1 MVMSSF
7 RRYISVGL
15 ALATSVSL
23 MALPALV
30 LPSMAPAAAA
40 QAMQPLQGYVVT
52 VPAGTSVQAQVQS
65 GVDSGTARAGDR
77 VVVSIASP
85 VMSGGAVAIPA
96 GSQVEGQVISVTS
109 AGRAGRNG
117 QLDIR
122 FSQAMLPS
130 GQRIPI
136 SARIQ
141 TEDGS
146 GILKGGTA
154 RGRAGSAAVRT
165 GGAAALGAAL
175 GTAMGPLSGGS
186 VGRGAVFGTAL
197 GAGLGALA
205 AGVNKGDEVR
215 LNSGESL
222 SLVLDAPV
230 SANAGA
236 SASSQQYNN
245 YGAAPYNAGYSQQQ
259 QYQYSQGNSQGYSQG
274 YQQPVYQQSSGYQQQ
289 PQTYGQT
296 YQQQSSGSFYTP
308 QSGSSGNT
316 YNASPYN
323 Y

>member
-30 LPSMAPAAAA
+30 LPLMAPTAAA

-65 GVDSGTARAGDR
+65 GVNSGTARAGDR

-122 FSQAMLPS
+122 FSQAMLPN

-165 GGAAALGAAL
+165 GGGAALGAAL

-205 AGVNKGDEVR
+205 AGVNKGDEVT

-230 SANAGA
+230 SANVGA
-236 SASSQQYNN
+236 STSSQQYNN

-259 QYQYSQGNSQGYSQG
+259 YQYSQGNSQ
-274 YQQPVYQQSSGYQQQ
+274 GYQQQ